1 MKVVALKGVAYSGK
15 TPTLNILREMLRKEG
30 LSLSDTPGSGDTPE
44 AFKIGDLIIGVAP
57 GGDFREVV
65 DNNLRFFREHKC
77 DVGFTACRTKWGPM
91 YALDDFEK
99 LPGNTVIRVQKCYEF
114 GLSESTKD
122 FCNHETAQLLR
133 DMI

>member
-1 MKVVALKGVAYSGK
+1 MKVIALKGVAGSGK
-15 TPTLNILREMLRKEG
+15 TPTLNILREMLRKDG
-30 LSLSDTPGSGDTPE
+30 LSLSDTPGVGDSPE
-44 AFKIGDLIIGVAP
+44 AFKIGDLIVGVAP

-65 DNNLRFFREHKC
+65 DRNLLFFQENKC

-99 LPGNTVIRVQKCYEF
+99 LPNNTVVRIQKCYEF

-122 FCNHETAQLLR
+122 FCNHEMARKLKGL
-133 DMI
+133 I